1 MFSNKEEKFEASNKN
16 YLLIVVALMI
26 VAALG
31 LSIAGLFKKGETSEN
46 KVSEFKK
53 ENVEENIQTKESSSQ
68 TYLASAVLNVEE
80 GDNVIGSKD
89 AKLKIFVYEDY
100 DDILSAKFNDTINR
114 LITLKSENIAFVIRP
129 FISSARSAELALAVE
144 CAGDAGEWQIMRGM
158 ILNNLLGK
166 EKIDREIEPGKEIYY
181 YAEKLE
187 LNLENF
193 SACLTNNQKSGRIEQ
208 LASTALQYNV
218 QGSPTV
224 FIGDEVIFGA
234 RPFEDYTDSNGD
246 NIEGLKTIVD
256 RLAEDN

>member
-1 MFSNKEEKFEASNKN
+1 MFSNKEEKLETGNKK
-16 YLLIVVALMI
+16 YLLIVLVLMI
-26 VAALG
+26 ITVLG
-31 LSIAGLFKKGETSEN
+31 LSIASLFKKEEVSEN
-46 KVSEFKK
+46 KIVEEKK
-53 ENVEENIQTKESSSQ
+53 EDVIKVKETTESSRQS
-68 TYLASAVLNVEE
+68 YLASTAPIFEE
-80 GDNVIGSKD
+80 GDRLIGLES
-89 AKLKIFVYEDY
+89 AKQRIFVYEDY
-100 DDILSAKFNDTINR
+100 DDILSAKFNETLNR

-129 FISSARSAELALAVE
+129 FISSAKSAELALAVE

-166 EKIDREIEPGKEIYY
+166 EKADREIEPGKEMYY

-193 SACLTNNQKSGRIEQ
+193 STCLTNNQKSGRMEQ
-208 LASTALQYNV
+208 LVQKAKKYNV

-224 FIGDEVIFGA
+224 FIGDEVILGA

-246 NIEGLKTIVD
+246 QIEGLKTIVD